1 MTTTM
6 FNFNNTMDNQVFN
19 NREELIQEYNDNM
32 HVTTTDNG
40 SDNVEYDDSS
50 GDFNRDSD
58 AMKKNIANEQAKLYT
73 PMIVNEDMPD
83 MNYKHNFVDKDNY
96 NKFMKMKSSYDILTV
111 FVNTYFWALYNIVI
125 TILLVLKIIE
135 IVSGIQIIPFQVN
148 WGIMIVSVI
157 IYVIYRS
164 FNRYSPVKISF

>member
-1 MTTTM
+1 
-6 FNFNNTMDNQVFN
+6 MDNQVFN
-19 NREELIQEYNDNM
+19 NREDIIQEYNDNM
-32 HVTTTDNG
+32 YVTTDNIDDN
-40 SDNVEYDDSS
+40 SDNVKYDDKS
-50 GDFNRDSD
+50 GDFNRESDSMNND
-58 AMKKNIANEQAKLYT
+58 IANQQAKLVT

-96 NKFMKMKSSYDILTV
+96 NKFLKMKSSHDILTV

-125 TILLVLKIIE
+125 TILLVLKLIE
-135 IVSGIQIIPFQVN
+135 IFSGLQIIPFQVN

-157 IYVIYRS
+157 IFVIYRS